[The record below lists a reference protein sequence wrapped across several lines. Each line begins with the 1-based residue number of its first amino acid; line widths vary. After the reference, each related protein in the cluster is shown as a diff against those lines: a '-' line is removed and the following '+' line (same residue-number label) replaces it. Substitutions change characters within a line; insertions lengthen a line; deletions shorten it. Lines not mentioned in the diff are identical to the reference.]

1 MRKRKILLVAHD
13 VTLAH
18 LARPLRLAN
27 LLHEAG
33 HDVTLAASADSAPFL
48 RDFPAHLHTLAPTG
62 KARFIRN
69 LAEGK
74 PVFDLETLKGFA
86 AEDDAILARYQPDMV
101 IGDFR
106 ITLSATARR
115 TSVPYATIT
124 NAYWS
129 PAFDPHFVVPDLPMV
144 PYLGV
149 SLSQRLFDL
158 ARPLAFA
165 YHSRPMNALRQHYGL
180 PSLGNDLRRI
190 YTDADLALF
199 SDIPELYGLTDERHP
214 GGRFLGPIQW
224 APNLP
229 APDWWDRLSPDS
241 PIIYI
246 TLGSSGDPLLLPS
259 LVDAL
264 RPTGFQLIV
273 ATAGASGV
281 TTGGQVFCA
290 DYLPGNAAAA
300 RASVVICNGGS
311 PTSFQALAQGTPIL
325 GIPSNLD
332 QHLNMHFVTRANAGL
347 VLRRYALTQET
358 ILTAI
363 DRLLS
368 ESTFRNAAASLA
380 AAIKKRDIQRTLT
393 DITIDFPSRK
403 SRD

>member
-1 MRKRKILLVAHD
+1 MRKQNILLVAHD

-18 LARPLRLAN
+18 LARPLRLAG

-48 RDFPAHLHTLAPTG
+48 RDFPARLHTLAPTG

-86 AEDDAILARYQPDMV
+86 AEDDALLAQYRPDMV

-115 TSVPYATIT
+115 AGVPYATIT

-129 PAFDPHFVVPDLPMV
+129 PAFAPHFVVPDLPMV

-149 SLSQRLFDL
+149 SLSQWLFDL

-180 PSLGNDLRRI
+180 PSLGNDLRRV
-190 YTDADLALF
+190 YTDADLTLF
-199 SDIPELYGLTDERHP
+199 SDIPELYGLTDEHHP

-229 APDWWDRLSPDS
+229 RPDWWDRLSPDAS
-241 PIIYI
+241 TIYI

-259 LVDAL
+259 LVEAL
-264 RPTGFQLIV
+264 RPSGFQLIV
-273 ATAGASGV
+273 ATAGAGGV
-281 TTGGQVFCA
+281 TTGGKVFCA
-290 DYLPGNAAAA
+290 DYLPGDEAAA
-300 RASVVICNGGS
+300 RASLVICNGGS

-332 QHLNMHFVTRANAGL
+332 QHLNMHFVTRAGAGL
-347 VLRRYALTQET
+347 VLRRYAMTPET
-358 ILTAI
+358 IRAATG
-363 DRLLS
+363 RLLS

-380 AAIKKRDIQRTLT
+380 AAIKKRDIRRTLN
-393 DITIDFPSRK
+393 DIAIDFPSRK
-403 SRD
+403 SGA